1 MFMYKHIIECSLRG
15 RIYRSALHSCRCD
28 INIVEYVLYC
38 LHSISLSLPPF
49 LPRPSPPY
57 PSLPLPP
64 SFSLSLPPPP
74 SPPPPYS
81 SVRLYTMCTLW
92 TPPRTKI
99 GRTGSQS
106 SRMANRLTLTPQL
119 NLSPSRT
126 RPFRVSRATAG
137 WI

>member
-1 MFMYKHIIECSLRG
+1 MFMYKHIMECSLRG

-38 LHSISLSLPPF
+38 LHSISLSLSLPFFLVPPHP
-49 LPRPSPPY
+49 LPIPPS
-57 PSLPLPP
+57 SSLFLPLPP
-64 SFSLSLPPPP
+64 P
-74 SPPPPYS
+74 SPPPYS
-81 SVRLYTMCTLW
+81 SVRLYTMCTSW